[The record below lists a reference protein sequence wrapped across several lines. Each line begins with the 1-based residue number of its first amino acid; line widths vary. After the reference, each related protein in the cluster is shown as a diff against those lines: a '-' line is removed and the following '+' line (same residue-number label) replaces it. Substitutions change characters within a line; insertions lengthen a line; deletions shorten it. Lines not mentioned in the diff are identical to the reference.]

1 MLSYAFLV
9 STLVLIKILIIL
21 CSKHEANLGLYNHR
35 IRIPIKRNWLQE
47 RDEL

>member
-21 CSKHEANLGLYNHR
+21 CSKQEINFGLHNH
-35 IRIPIKRNWLQE
+35 RIPIKRNWLQE